1 MHRSRTSAALLVVML
16 AGCPGSRT
24 AATPGCPHDIRV
36 VMSDQ
41 KDIARYAAC
50 TSLGSLTV
58 RSGAQID
65 LSELRALETITGDL
79 DIGPTV
85 GFEELKLSEL
95 TVVEGNVHIVSN
107 TSLRGI
113 FLPRLLRAGRI
124 EIESNASLTTIVLPR
139 LETVAGS
146 LLINENTLLEIVD
159 FSALTTIGK
168 DLVMADNTSLTL
180 IEGGK
185 LESVQEVRLERNKKL
200 PPDALDGLRAKTPPP

>member
-1 MHRSRTSAALLVVML
+1 MHRSRNSLALLVLL
-16 AGCPGSRT
+16 AGCPGSRP
-24 AATPGCPHDIRV
+24 AGTPSCPQDIRV
-36 VMSDQ
+36 VIAEQ
-41 KDIARYAAC
+41 KEIKRHAAC

-58 RSGAQID
+58 RSGATID

-95 TVVEGNVHIVSN
+95 TAVEGTLRIVSN
-107 TSLRGI
+107 TSLRGM
-113 FLPRLLRAGRI
+113 FLPRLQRAGRI

-146 LLINENTLLEIVD
+146 LLVNENSLLEIVD
-159 FSALTTIGK
+159 FSALTTVGK
-168 DLVMADNTSLTL
+168 DLVMADNSSLTL

-185 LESVQEVRLERNKKL
+185 LQTVQEVRIERNRKL
-200 PPDALDGLRAKTPPP
+200 PPDAVDGLRAKTPPP